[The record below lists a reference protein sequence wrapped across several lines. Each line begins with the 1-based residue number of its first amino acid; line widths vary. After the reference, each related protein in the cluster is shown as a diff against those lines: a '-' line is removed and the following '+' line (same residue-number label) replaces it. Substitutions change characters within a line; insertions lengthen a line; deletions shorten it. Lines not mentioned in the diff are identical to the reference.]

1 MNMEKISVSIRIPA
15 LDITQ
20 DFIVPSTMKMM
31 DVRQLVVDI
40 LFSEYGVKSLVS
52 NVIFIDK
59 SDAKALSM
67 DASLA
72 QMGIGD
78 GAKLML
84 L

>member
-31 DVRQLVVDI
+31 DARQLVADI

-52 NVIFIDK
+52 NVVFIDK
-59 SDAKALSM
+59 SDGKALRM
-67 DASLA
+67 DASFA

-78 GAKLML
+78 GAKLVL

>member
-1 MNMEKISVSIRIPA
+1 MEQISVSIRIPA

-31 DVRQLVVDI
+31 DARQLVADI

-52 NVIFIDK
+52 NVVFIDK
-59 SDAKALSM
+59 SDGKALRM
-67 DASLA
+67 DASFS

-78 GAKLML
+78 VAKLVL